1 MHGRTQRH
9 EKPFSAVHGRCD
21 VAHAANEDQL
31 ADSLFGRGVGAGQW
45 RISSGRPDRFA
56 QPLHREFDILRLD
69 LAPALDLPRE
79 PIGNLAPL
87 CARLRNL

>member
-1 MHGRTQRH
+1 MRSRSV
-9 EKPFSAVHGRCD
+9 PFTGGVMWLTLPTKTSFG
-21 VAHAANEDQL
+21 
-31 ADSLFGRGVGAGQW
+31 LFGRGVGAGQW

-87 CARLRNL
+87 CARL